1 MAGQTVTLADNVLKD
16 DYEGPVSDQMNQL
29 CKLTAQVTKNR
40 RDFYGRQAVIPCHVG
55 RNTGFGA
62 RLEGEVLPAAGGQS
76 WVRQLVPVRY
86 QYGKIRLTKQVISRM
101 ASDRGGFLNM
111 VNAEMDGIKTDGSR
125 DYNRQLWGTSDG
137 VVAKCGTTSGVNV
150 VVLDTLTTEQM
161 LVYFAENSM
170 RVDIGTVAAPT
181 LVAAN
186 RLVTSVDF
194 TNKTITIDG
203 PAVTTSN
210 VNFVFR
216 QGAGGSGAG
225 QREVTGVQTIVSA
238 TGALF
243 NIDPA
248 TTFQWAS
255 IVDANGGT
263 ARPISESLIA
273 KSQMRANNRSG
284 KDIDLLWCEDGVY
297 RAFGNLLQGQK
308 RIVNTQALQGGYS
321 GLEFNSAGVS
331 TIVTR
336 DKDCPPGKMYGFCTP
351 DLVEYVEDDWQWES
365 MDGSV
370 LNRATDGTHAFE
382 AIWYS
387 FREFATVRRNSHFR
401 IDDLEVA

>member
-1 MAGQTVTLADNVLKD
+1 MAGQTLALADAILKD

-29 CKLTAQVTKNR
+29 SKLTAQVTKNR

-62 RLEGEVLPAAGGQS
+62 RLEGEVLPQAGGQAY
-76 WVRQLVPVRY
+76 VKQLVPLRY
-86 QYGKIRLTKQVISRM
+86 EYGKIRLTKQVISRI
-101 ASDRGGFLNM
+101 ATDRGSFLNM
-111 VNAEMDGIKTDGSR
+111 VNSEMDGIKTDGSR

-137 VVAKCGTTSGVNV
+137 VVAKCGTTTAANV
-150 VVLDTLTTEQM
+150 VVLDALTTEQM
-161 LVYFAENSM
+161 LVTFAENSM
-170 RVDIGTVAAPT
+170 RVDIGTVAAPQ
-181 LVAAN
+181 LIAAN
-186 RLVTSVDF
+186 RLVTAVDF

-203 PAVTTSN
+203 AAVTTSSTSRI
-210 VNFVFR
+210 FR
-216 QGAGGSGAG
+216 QGSGGSLTN
-225 QREVTGVQTIVSA
+225 QREVTGVQSIVSD

-255 IVDANGGT
+255 IVDANGGVL
-263 ARPISESLIA
+263 RPISEGLIA
-273 KSQMRANNRSG
+273 KTQMRANNRSG
-284 KDIDLLWCEDGVY
+284 KDVDLLWCEDGVF

-308 RIVNTQALQGGYS
+308 RIVNTQQLQGGYT
-321 GLEFNSAGVS
+321 GLEFASAGTNT
-331 TIVTR
+331 TITR
-336 DKDCPPGKMYGFCTP
+336 DRDCPPNELFGFCTS
-351 DLVEYVEDDWQWES
+351 DLVEYVEDDWQWEA

-387 FREFATVRRNSHFR
+387 FREFATIRRNSHFL
-401 IDDLEVA
+401 IKDLEAA